1 MRESFLGSGLASGI
15 FSLSSTLLKSTEGN
29 WGVKVGSMEAECAE
43 QAQTCKARLSSQPCF
58 PFFPELEAKL

>member
-29 WGVKVGSMEAECAE
+29 WGVKLGSTEAECTE
-43 QAQTCKARLSSQPCF
+43 QAQTCMARLSSQSCF
-58 PFFPELEAKL
+58 PFFPELETKL